1 MIARIEPARID
12 LFEGGLRSPLFDDV
26 YHSGSGALNQARHV
40 FLGGNGLPERFARA
54 KRFCILETGFGLGLN
69 FLATWQAW
77 SKTAPADARL
87 DYFAVEKHPLRAGD
101 LAQVLGR
108 FPECAAEAGA
118 LVARWPW
125 LMGGVYRL
133 EFAQGRVALTLA
145 FADVIEGLNEFET
158 AADAVYLDGFAPSK
172 NPAMWSPE
180 VFTQIARL
188 TRPGATLATYTVAA
202 GVRDVLTSAGFAV
215 EKRAG
220 LPPKRSMLAAKAPG
234 TWAAR
239 APETGETLVIGCGYA
254 GALVAERLVRHGQR
268 VTLLER
274 RSGPAQEI
282 SGNPAGLLLPALNS
296 SDTANAQLSRAALSF
311 ALQRVRDWAAA
322 FPNLA
327 WGACG
332 VLQIAALDEEFDKM
346 RELIATLGVPPEL
359 ARLVDGA
366 EAARLAGGP
375 VPRGGLWY
383 ERGAWIHPAGVIDAA
398 LQSAGESLRRRYD
411 ISVAQLVRDGEE
423 WCALD
428 ALGVCLAR
436 ASRVVLAPGNGLAA
450 FAQAQGICLIPA
462 RGQLSY
468 LPQALRPLPV
478 PVCGDGYALPRPD
491 GGVILGTTFDRD
503 EDPQLRVSDHEK
515 NLRRVAALLP
525 GLVPEVDAR
534 TLGGRVGFRATSPDR
549 LPYVGELPRWHT
561 QGPQVERE
569 AGLYVL
575 AGLGARGL
583 VWAPLAAELIAC
595 QIAGDPL
602 PMAKSIVAAID
613 PARVLLRRKAR
624 RGSL

>member
-1 MIARIEPARID
+1 MIARIEPARIE
-12 LFEGGLRSPLFDDV
+12 LFDTGLRSPLFDDL

-54 KRFCILETGFGLGLN
+54 ERFCILETGFGLGLN
-69 FLATWQAW
+69 FLATVQAW
-77 SKTAPADARL
+77 RRYAPADARL

-101 LAQVLGR
+101 LAQVLSR
-108 FPECAAEAGA
+108 FPDCAADAEE

-125 LMGGVYRL
+125 LMSGVYRL
-133 EFAQGRVALTLA
+133 EFAAGRVALTLV
-145 FADVIEGLNEFET
+145 FADVLEGLGEFE
-158 AADAVYLDGFAPSK
+158 AEADAVYLDGFAPSK

-180 VFTQIARL
+180 VFAQIARL

-202 GVRDVLTSAGFAV
+202 GVRDALTSAGFAV

-220 LPPKRSMLAAKAPG
+220 LPPKRSMLVARAPG

-239 APETGETLVIGCGYA
+239 LPEGGETLVIGCGYA
-254 GALVAERLVRHGQR
+254 GALVAERLVRHGQQVR
-268 VTLLER
+268 LLER

-282 SGNPAGLLLPALNS
+282 SGNPAGLLLPALNP
-296 SDTANAQLSRAALSF
+296 SDTASAQLSRAALSF
-311 ALQRVRDWAAA
+311 ALQRVQEGLGAVAKG
-322 FPNLA
+322 A

-346 RELIATLGVPPEL
+346 RDLIATLGVPPEL
-359 ARLVDGA
+359 ARLVDAA
-366 EAARLAGGP
+366 EAACLAGGP

-383 ERGAWIHPAGVIDAA
+383 ERGAWIHPAAVVEAA
-398 LQSAGESLRRRYD
+398 LRSAGEALRLRYD
-411 ISVAQLVRDGEE
+411 TSVARLVREGNE

-428 ALGVCLAR
+428 GQGACLAR

-450 FAQAQGICLIPA
+450 FAQAEGIRLITA

-468 LPQALRPLPV
+468 LPQATRALPV
-478 PVCGDGYALPRPD
+478 AVCGDGYAVPLPA
-491 GGVILGTTFDRD
+491 GGVLLGTTFDRD
-503 EDPQLRVSDHEK
+503 EDPNLRVSDHEK

-525 GLVPEVDAR
+525 GLVPEVEAN
-534 TLGGRVGFRATSPDR
+534 TLSGRVGFRATSPDR

-561 QGPQVERE
+561 QGPQIERE
-569 AGLYVL
+569 PGLYVL

-595 QIAGDPL
+595 QIARDPL
-602 PMAKSIVAAID
+602 PVAKSIVAAID

-624 RGSL
+624 RGAL